1 MKYEDQDIYI
11 IQVMNIPDKVRDAVL
26 EKWLT
31 YVKSENLTE
40 WVIWR
45 KHLMNHKNLD
55 PHAII

>member
-1 MKYEDQDIYI
+1 
-11 IQVMNIPDKVRDAVL
+11 MNIPDKVRDAVL